1 MSVTITDQQHKLP
14 VSQGLI
20 KKIINLVL
28 FKENAANKK
37 EISLT
42 LTTAAKIRC
51 INKRFLKKDS
61 TTDVLAFSFVEGK
74 FSKVN
79 PILLGDIV
87 VSADAAIEN
96 AKIYKTTPQSEL
108 YLYIIHGLL
117 HLLGYDDTTEQKR
130 AVMRKK
136 EQYYLQK
143 CTRTPVTSAPASK

>member
-14 VSQGLI
+14 LSQGLI
-20 KKIINLVL
+20 NKIINLVL
-28 FKENAANKK
+28 FKENVANKK

-42 LTTAAKIRC
+42 LTTAAKIRR

-61 TTDVLAFSFVEGK
+61 PTDVLAFSFVEGK

-117 HLLGYDDTTEQKR
+117 HLLGYDDSTARER

-136 EQYYLQK
+136 EQYYLKICQS
-143 CTRTPVTSAPASK
+143 TRLKP